1 MNIREYARPATLDEA
16 YELIKKG
23 RANRL
28 IGGCT
33 FLKRT
38 KLNIKT
44 AVDLMDCGLDYIT
57 EDNEA
62 VHIGAYA
69 SLHEVETSQAVRQAA
84 GSMLEEAMSHLIGVQ
99 LRNQIRIG
107 AHVASR
113 YGFSDIIPTL
123 LALNARVCFFKG
135 GEKTLWAYMQEK
147 ITPKTP
153 RDILTEIILPKENRR
168 GKTQMMR
175 LSYADYSIFCMS
187 VSRAENGWILA
198 GGNFPGP
205 ARLAEEVMAEMNQ
218 PGAFIGD
225 PDYWA
230 QKTADSFT
238 FGSNWRGSAE
248 YRRELCRIFTGRAI
262 EELRG

>member
-1 MNIREYARPATLDEA
+1 MNIREYARPATLEEA

-33 FLKRT
+33 FLQRT
-38 KLNIKT
+38 HLNIKT

-57 EDNEA
+57 EDETA

-69 SLHEVETSQAVRQAA
+69 TLREIEVSPIIQQVA
-84 GSMLEEAMSHLIGVQ
+84 GSMLTDALSHLIGVQ

-113 YGFSDIIPTL
+113 FGFSDIIPTL
-123 LALNARVCFFKG
+123 LALNARVVFFKG

-147 ITPKTP
+147 RTPKTP
-153 RDILTEIILPKENRR
+153 RDILTEIIIPKEGRR

-175 LSYADYSIFCMS
+175 LSYADYSIFCMA
-187 VSRAENGWILA
+187 VSYAGTGWILA

-205 ARLAEEVMAEMNQ
+205 AKLAEEVMAAMNTQ
-218 PGAFIGD
+218 GASIRD
-225 PDYWA
+225 PELFA

-248 YRRELCRIFTGRAI
+248 YRYELCRIFTRRAI
-262 EELRG
+262 EELRE